1 MQGKTDDC
9 PQRLPLVIIAIAW
22 AGGTFATAVLALLAL
37 LVLLVLLGNWQNIA
51 MILGSF
57 GASCLLIFA
66 YPESPFAQPR
76 NIVSGHLITTF
87 VIIITASVMKICAIL
102 G

>member
-9 PQRLPLVIIAIAW
+9 PQRLSLVIIAIAW

-37 LVLLVLLGNWQNIA
+37 LGNWQNIA

-57 GASCLLIFA
+57 GASCLLIL
-66 YPESPFAQPR
+66 
-76 NIVSGHLITTF
+76 LIQKALLLSQETSSA
-87 VIIITASVMKICAIL
+87 VILLLSL
-102 G
+102 L